1 MSARF
6 INPLQ
11 VLNVKGVVSPKG
23 AAPAPLRLTNVGT
36 EDAEIRFS
44 RYGGLNVNILARVN
58 GVGGWQV
65 LSSVVIAPNS
75 YVEYKSDGVA
85 TSIIGSFAMS
95 QSKIAA
101 SGSVMS
107 LIYGDT
113 LNAENNKVIPF
124 DRAFDSTFAGCTSL
138 TAAPELPA
146 TTLAAYCYEGTFH
159 GCTSLTTAPELP
171 ATTLAVGCYQNTFAG
186 CTSLTAAP
194 ELPATTLAAYCYV
207 GTFHGCISLTAAPEL
222 PATTLVESCYY
233 GIFLGCTNLT
243 AISVKF
249 TNWDEENNATGDWL
263 ANVAATGTFTCP
275 AGLDTTTRNGSHVPA
290 GWTIETY

>member
-146 TTLAAYCYEGTFH
+146 TTLAAYCY
-159 GCTSLTTAPELP
+159 
-171 ATTLAVGCYQNTFAG
+171 
-186 CTSLTAAP
+186 
-194 ELPATTLAAYCYV
+194 V